1 MVCFE
6 PLHIRDRGLE
16 AVTRVDVAR
25 AERMQLEIHGQSKL
39 GHGSTASAE
48 LLFVDGRGFQGKIDH
63 LKILPLPA
71 STRMRSPCRG
81 IRERQLQLRRL
92 TRKNNTTYRPGNKL
106 YQMRSEERRVGKE
119 CVSTCRYRWAP

>member
-81 IRERQLQLRRL
+81 IREPQLQLLR
-92 TRKNNTTYRPGNKL
+92 
-106 YQMRSEERRVGKE
+106 RSEARRVGKDG
-119 CVSTCRYRWAP
+119 VRTCRTRGAPDN